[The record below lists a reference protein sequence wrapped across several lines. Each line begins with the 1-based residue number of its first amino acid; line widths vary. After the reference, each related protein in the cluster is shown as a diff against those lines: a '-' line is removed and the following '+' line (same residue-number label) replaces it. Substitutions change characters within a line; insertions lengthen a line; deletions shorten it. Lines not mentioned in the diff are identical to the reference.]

1 MAKRTEGMQ
10 FKTQK
15 FHGVVHLADDI
26 LNFGVPLEVD
36 TGSNESG
43 HKVTKVAAKLTQRN
57 EETFDEQTSIRLEEV
72 HLLDMAKAELEG
84 KFIGDYLD
92 KTRNPPA
99 QNTEKEETTVGGSEY
114 HFFFDNERQKYCA
127 CTTKKMDKKHEIA
140 IEKDLIDFMGGLNL
154 AVSHHVS
161 SVTMQTLHR
170 RKGQIFRAD
179 NNYRDT
185 VWRDWA
191 LIDWGNEGKL
201 PNKLWGFVDL
211 SALPDSCRVT
221 YGGVRL
227 YSGNFAIVENA
238 SFLEDEMEV
247 ELSEIFVPI
256 EKHLAVSTENTSARL
271 QLYLADVE
279 AIVEPIAVVPDIGGP
294 SNRYF
299 YVKDREEWRKDF
311 EEFLEKP
318 LDIEAEISD
327 DEASVSSSEDE

>member
-1 MAKRTEGMQ
+1 MQ

-36 TGSNESG
+36 TGSNKSG

-92 KTRNPPA
+92 KGRIPPA
-99 QNTEKEETTVGGSEY
+99 QNKESEETTVGGSEY
-114 HFFFDNERQKYCA
+114 HFFFDTERQKYCA

-191 LIDWGNEGKL
+191 LIDWGTEGKL